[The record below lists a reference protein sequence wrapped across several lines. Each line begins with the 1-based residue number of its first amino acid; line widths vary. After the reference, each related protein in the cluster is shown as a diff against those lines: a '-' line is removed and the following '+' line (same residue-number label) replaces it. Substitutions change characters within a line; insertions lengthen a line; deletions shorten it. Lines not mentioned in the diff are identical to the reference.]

1 MQPQAESR
9 WIVQPEVPC
18 HGVRQGSRPASHC
31 AQLEGSRAR
40 PATQA
45 QPRVC
50 LASHL
55 ALRLHRDTHT
65 HKHTR
70 ATSTSEPESLPPSVQ
85 VPPSALI
92 QVRVSVH
99 PSRGRA
105 SAHARPPSTRP
116 CPKLHTMRPVSMP
129 GRSRLGAARDPLR
142 KAGGHSVG
150 VMTARLDC
158 SPAPA
163 LSPSWA
169 CRGGEVHTVTRTVTT
184 SSRTPRP
191 RQGPHQTLW
200 EIFSNVI
207 AQNSSWVHAC
217 DIMKTTPSRKAH

>member
-1 MQPQAESR
+1 MVSDKDP
-9 WIVQPEVPC
+9 
-18 HGVRQGSRPASHC
+18 G
-31 AQLEGSRAR
+31 L
-40 PATQA
+40 PATVRNLKDPGPGPPLKLSPESA
-45 QPRVC
+45 RLVTWRS
-50 LASHL
+50 ASTV
-55 ALRLHRDTHT
+55 THT

-70 ATSTSEPESLPPSVQ
+70 TTSTSEPESLPPSVQ